1 MEETRILAIGFL
13 NGQNCQKN
21 NSITNKSTH
30 GEINNS
36 TSTKHEF
43 CEVHK
48 MFYNLSEWM
57 CTVCTLFAL
66 QRIFDGFNHLKNDF
80 LCKTDKKVCSTAR
93 TKILKIHF
101 VPRSVLSESNKVH

>member
-30 GEINNS
+30 GEINDS

-48 MFYNLSEWM
+48 MFYNLSERM

-101 VPRSVLSESNKVH
+101 VPRSVLSESNRVH